1 MLRSNSKSRGS
12 HRDIQPSHECWTAPS
27 TVFLTTVPN
36 ARGHPSRSKDTVP
49 TSLTSIRHCKF
60 ATASQWKRLR
70 MCIDRQPVA
79 TTYMRYFSGVG
90 VSLKVCSQHMNWTKL
105 NSSNENVYSSGNV
118 HSARTNWALIV
129 PVSLQP
135 VNFVTLM
142 CVTSE
147 RAVM

>member
-1 MLRSNSKSRGS
+1 ML
-12 HRDIQPSHECWTAPS
+12 EV
-27 TVFLTTVPN
+27 TVKVGGVIVIFNQATNVEPRPPLSSWPLYQTQEVTL
-36 ARGHPSRSKDTVP
+36 GSKDTVP

-79 TTYMRYFSGVG
+79 TTYMRYFSGVD

-105 NSSNENVYSSGNV
+105 NSSNEDVYSSGNV

-135 VNFVTLM
+135 INFVTLM